1 MINVKSFSG
10 RILSKTKESLQKWE
24 RKKYDD
30 LPDLPEIK
38 KKGENVVNNYIK
50 LFLKTKSKG

>member
-30 LPDLPEIK
+30 LPDLPEKK

-50 LFLKTKSKG
+50 LFLKTKNKG